1 MSKAYGFI
9 EITGV
14 VAAINAL
21 DIMCKTADVE
31 LASWER
37 KLGGRLVT
45 LIVEGD
51 VSAVNEAVEA
61 AVAGAIKKP
70 ASYAVIA
77 RPHEEIVKLVELSA
91 SRWKKK
97 SDETKNEIIIISFIH
112 KEEII
117 MTQEALGMVE
127 TRGLT
132 AAIEAADQMCKAA
145 NVALVGTEKIGS
157 GLVTVMV
164 RGDVGA
170 VKSAVESGSAAASR
184 LGELVATHVIPRPH
198 TDVEKILPVLK

>member
-1 MSKAYGFI
+1 MFRYVLLALKGCAMGMADVVPGVSGGTIAFI
-9 EITGV
+9 SGIYSELIESIKSFNPTV
-14 VAAINAL
+14 
-21 DIMCKTADVE
+21 CKTADVE

-45 LIVEGD
+45 LIIQGD

-97 SDETKNEIIIISFIH
+97 KDCEDETE
-112 KEEII
+112 
-117 MTQEALGMVE
+117 
-127 TRGLT
+127 
-132 AAIEAADQMCKAA
+132 
-145 NVALVGTEKIGS
+145 
-157 GLVTVMV
+157 
-164 RGDVGA
+164 
-170 VKSAVESGSAAASR
+170 
-184 LGELVATHVIPRPH
+184 
-198 TDVEKILPVLK
+198 